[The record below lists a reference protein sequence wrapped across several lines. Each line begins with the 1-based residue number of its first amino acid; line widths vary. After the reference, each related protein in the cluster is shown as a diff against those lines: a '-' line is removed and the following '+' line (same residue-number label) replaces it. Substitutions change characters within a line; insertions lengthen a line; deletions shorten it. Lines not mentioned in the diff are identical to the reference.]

1 MLFRL
6 TNSVLER
13 FKDFYFSNENAE
25 NRYCEWICD
34 SVTIERKHY
43 FFVSNS
49 YSMVSVIFPAKG
61 ISSFERFCTVCNA
74 EIKRICETN
83 GWENLYNKY
92 ISDNC
97 KSNFAAKTW
106 NRSFTAKMNH
116 EKMYLD
122 QIYKLDG
129 RNLSEVE
136 KYINRDIMKN
146 LGDSKDGYGTPRK
159 VFVSDFMKLPVTT
172 PEIKTPKQK
181 APKIYFQFYTQLEDF
196 STKIWRRFIIDSNEK
211 MSTLGSLLITLF
223 EAQGGHLYE
232 FSFDNSK
239 KYEQM
244 LKEKGIT
251 KKELNKNHMFESLL
265 TMDNFIVS
273 IPDEES
279 FDSKPYFL
287 DIEGNVHIK
296 PKEFS
301 VFDTKIRECFKENG
315 DECTFSYD
323 FGDGWQFTV
332 KLEKIFQNEETKAPC
347 AIEGEGY
354 GIFEDIGGTYALEEV
369 YKQFK
374 NKRGEMYDSI
384 SDWLE
389 EPDKDL
395 SVFDMDAMNKNIKSR
410 IRIFNQSYKQPW

>member
-1 MLFRL
+1 MLFRF
-6 TNSVLER
+6 TNSTIEKIKDIVLSEE
-13 FKDFYFSNENAE
+13 SAE

-34 SVTIERKHY
+34 SVLIERKHY

-61 ISSFERFCTVCNA
+61 INSFERFCTVCNA
-74 EIKRICETN
+74 EIKRICNEN
-83 GWENLYNKY
+83 GWESIYNEF
-92 ISDNC
+92 ISKNC
-97 KSNFAAKTW
+97 ETSFAAKTW

-122 QIYKLDG
+122 QIYKMDD

-146 LGDSKDGYGTPRK
+146 LGDSKDGYGTPK
-159 VFVSDFMKLPVTT
+159 EVFVSDFMKLPVTT
-172 PEIKTPKQK
+172 PEIKTPKPK
-181 APKIYFQFYTQLEDF
+181 APKVYFQFYTQLDDF

-211 MSTLGSLLITLF
+211 MCTLGSLLITLF

-251 KKELNKNHMFESLL
+251 KKELNKIPMLESLL
-265 TMDNFIVS
+265 TMDNFTVS

-287 DIEGNVHIK
+287 DMEGKVHIK

-301 VFDTKIRECFKENG
+301 VFDTKIRECFKEID
-315 DECTFSYD
+315 DECIFAYD
-323 FGDGWQFTV
+323 FGDGWQFSL
-332 KLEKIFQNEETKAPC
+332 KLEKIIQNEETKAPL

-354 GIFEDIGGTYALEEV
+354 GIFEDVGGTYALEEI

-374 NKRGEMYDSI
+374 NKNGEMYDSI

-389 EPDKDL
+389 ETDKDL
-395 SVFDMDAMNKNIKSR
+395 TVFDMDDMNKNLKSR
-410 IRIFNQSYKQPW
+410 IRMFNQSYKEPW